1 MWELHAPPPTH
12 ILASQH
18 NEFVPLTEVLRACIR
33 RACVLVTGLWETRLV
48 LQLAHGV
55 LTHHSG
61 ISLNHCCTYLN
72 LKPVTG
78 NWASLMAQMVKNLP
92 AMQDTLV
99 RFLGWE
105 IPWRRDRPPTLV
117 FLGFPGGQTVKNLPA
132 MWEIWV

>member
-92 AMQDTLV
+92 AMQETWV
-99 RFLGWE
+99 QPLGWE
-105 IPWRRDRPPTLV
+105 DPLQEGMGTHSSILE
-117 FLGFPGGQTVKNLPA
+117 GN
-132 MWEIWV
+132 